1 MLKLV
6 VVLASILLIAVS
18 VGCLQQANTNA
29 PLSTSLAT
37 TTLTISAPSVN
48 QSEYATFACQ
58 LSVTRGSGLDN
69 KEIHWSIDNVDK
81 ETTRTVWGYAT
92 LNLTIPETQGLSIGK
107 HVLTA
112 SFDGDANYTPSHA
125 TTTFRVQ
132 IAPTPTPSASSSVVK
147 QNASVTL
154 SVPSTVHPGDA
165 ILTGTFSGMSSSS
178 GLYVLV
184 RPTGNDTWIVQQVP
198 LTYANGTYADHV
210 YFNTHGNS
218 NSQQFDLLA
227 IITSNTLN
235 AGDSITKL
243 PKTLAQNQVTTTVQ

>member
-58 LSVTRGSGLDN
+58 LNVTHGPGLNN
-69 KEIHWSIDNVDK
+69 KTIRWSIDNVNK
-81 ETTRTVWGYAT
+81 NTTSTVWGYAT

-125 TTTFRVQ
+125 TATFQVQ
-132 IAPTPTPSASSSVVK
+132 IAPTPTPSASSNVTK
-147 QNASVTL
+147 ENASVTL
-154 SVPSTVHPGDA
+154 SVPSTVQPGYA
-165 ILTGTFSGMSSSS
+165 ILTGTFSGMSSGS

-198 LTYANGTYADHV
+198 LTYVNGTYVDQV
-210 YFNTHGNS
+210 YFNTHGN
-218 NSQQFDLLA
+218 NNEQFDLLA
-227 IITSNTLN
+227 IITSNTLS

>member
-37 TTLTISAPSVN
+37 TTLTISAPLVN

-58 LSVTRGSGLDN
+58 LNVTHGPGLNN
-69 KEIHWSIDNVDK
+69 KAIRWSIDNVNK
-81 ETTRTVWGYAT
+81 NTTSTVWGYAT
-92 LNLTIPETQGLSIGK
+92 LNLTIPETQRLSIGK

-125 TTTFRVQ
+125 TTTFQVQ
-132 IAPTPTPSASSSVVK
+132 IAPTPTPSASSNVTK
-147 QNASVTL
+147 ENASVTL
-154 SVPSTVHPGDA
+154 SVPSTVQPGDA
-165 ILTGTFSGMSSSS
+165 ILTGTFSGMSSS